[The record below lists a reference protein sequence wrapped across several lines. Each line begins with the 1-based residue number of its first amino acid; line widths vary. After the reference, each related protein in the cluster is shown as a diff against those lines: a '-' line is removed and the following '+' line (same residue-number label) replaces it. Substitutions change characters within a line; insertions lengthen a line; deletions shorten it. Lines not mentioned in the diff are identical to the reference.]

1 MPARDQDHDHLR
13 NALTNDGWTITD
25 DPLTLKVGH
34 TNLFVDLGA
43 EKLLLAEKKD
53 RKIGVELK
61 TFGGAS
67 EVRELELSFGQY
79 FVYQAVLEKNQPERI
94 LYLAVTQ
101 EVYDDIFS
109 DDLGKLLL
117 EFYHPNVIIFDA
129 EKEVILQW
137 KP

>member
-1 MPARDQDHDHLR
+1 MPQRDRHHDSLK
-13 NALTNDGWTITD
+13 NALTNDGWTVTD
-25 DPLTLKVGH
+25 DPLSLKVGQ

-79 FVYQAVLEKNQPERI
+79 FVYQAVLEKNQPERV

-101 EVYDDIFS
+101 VIYEDIFT

-117 EFYHPNVIIFDA
+117 ETYNPNLIIFDA
-129 EKEVILQW
+129 DKEVILQW
-137 KP
+137 RP

>member
-1 MPARDQDHDHLR
+1 MPAKDRDHNSLK
-13 NALTNDGWTITD
+13 NALRNDGWTITD
-25 DPLTLKVGH
+25 DPLTLKVGQTH
-34 TNLFVDLGA
+34 LFVDLGA
-43 EKLLLAEKKD
+43 EKLLLAEKQNQ
-53 RKIGVELK
+53 KIGVELK

-79 FVYQAVLEKNQPERI
+79 FVYQAVLEKNQPERV

-101 EVYDDIFS
+101 EIYDDVFT

-117 EFYHPNVIIFDA
+117 DTYNPNLIIFDA
-129 EKEVILQW
+129 EREIILQW

>member
-1 MPARDQDHDHLR
+1 M
-13 NALTNDGWTITD
+13 
-25 DPLTLKVGH
+25 
-34 TNLFVDLGA
+34 
-43 EKLLLAEKKD
+43 AEKKD

-79 FVYQAVLEKNQPERI
+79 FVYQAVLEKNQPERV

-101 EVYDDIFS
+101 EIYEDIFV

-117 EFYHPNVIIFDA
+117 ETYKPNLIIFDA
-129 EKEVILQW
+129 DKEVILQW
-137 KP
+137 RP

>member
-1 MPARDQDHDHLR
+1 MPVRDRDHDSLR
-13 NALTNDGWTITD
+13 NALSNDGWTITD
-25 DPLTLKVGH
+25 DPLTLKVGQ

-43 EKLLLAEKKD
+43 EKLLLAEKEN

-61 TFGGAS
+61 TFGGIS

-79 FVYQAVLEKNQPERI
+79 FVYQAVLKKSQPERV
-94 LYLAVTQ
+94 LYLAITQ
-101 EVYDDIFS
+101 EVFADIFV

-117 EFYHPNVIIFDA
+117 ETYNPNLIIFDA